1 MVLVNAVAAVAGPAG
16 DVCGSCLLRLCC
28 HCGGG
33 DSVDGGKAD
42 VAVMAISLAV
52 SMVLSKTVGDSLG
65 LRFRV
70 GSVLVAAVKL
80 VMAADA

>member
-1 MVLVNAVAAVAGPAG
+1 MVLANAVTAVAGPAG

-33 DSVDGGKAD
+33 DPVDGGKAD
-42 VAVMAISLAV
+42 VAISLAV
-52 SMVLSKTVGDSLG
+52 AMVLSKTVGDSLC

-70 GSVLVAAVKL
+70 GSVLVAALKL